1 MFCKLWAF
9 ALNLFWHNKEVLKSF
24 FCRKKLASNFFVLC
38 LFSVF
43 VSCQV
48 EEDLED
54 KKASGEQFKTE
65 IQDYLNSIV
74 IKKIEGS
81 LFTAK
86 DLIATINYQSTRAVV
101 LNDVQTLLIADL
113 GNVTDNDKAIATK
126 LVLYLHK
133 DGIQKAK
140 IITFENYFS
149 DYNSTI
155 KYMLNNENEELAYSG
170 KVLIHS
176 IEGRFEFS
184 GELDQGRLKAH
195 SRAFPNTKDIIA
207 KTTRYCTS
215 WYRIDRIGEEIISV
229 TFLFKTCEAENDSY
243 GGVSGD
249 SEGTGEWAIF
259 PVQPQDK
266 DKFTHFAPDGIMT
279 VYQYN
284 AARNSWNI
292 IAIPLPELAIPNH
305 AAHNQHLQHV
315 QFPQH
320 QQIVIGTQFT
330 YQYNSF
336 SGSWLAEPKIET
348 DLTCLGLKKL
358 VTSISTDAE
367 FTTAVSSIKAAA
379 NADGFEHSIT
389 LGKDSNGKITQAPM
403 NNGTSQYLVK
413 TNTTWVGAFA
423 AIHNHPNGTPMS
435 AGDIYAAVSL
445 NTLRPN
451 FTTTFLVLPDGSMY
465 ALVVTDLEA
474 AKAFVT
480 DYPADQLPGYSP
492 EFPNFIFDQIEAI
505 QTSDMTYTSIEGKT
519 KAISII
525 LDKYNS
531 GITLLKQ
538 DSNGNFNPIK
548 MEETVQNGNTIYTP
562 KPCN

>member
-1 MFCKLWAF
+1 MFCKLWAL
-9 ALNLFWHNKEVLKSF
+9 ALNLFWSNKEVLKSF

-48 EEDLED
+48 EEDLEE

-65 IQDYLNSIV
+65 IQDYLNSIA

-133 DGIQKAK
+133 DGIKQAK

-184 GELDQGRLKAH
+184 GTLDQGRLKAH
-195 SRAFPNTKDIIA
+195 SRAFPKTKDILA

-229 TFLFKTCEAENDSY
+229 TFLFKTCESENDSD

-266 DKFTHFAPDGIMT
+266 AKFTHFSPDGIMT

-292 IAIPLPELAIPNH
+292 IAISLPELAIPNH

-336 SGSWLAEPKIET
+336 SGTWLAEPMKEVVSPCTALKNSMADLDYKAKLKTLKDETGNADHKERGFKELFNGTFVPLVNGDNGTNRHSLDLEVGSNTKGYLHNHIDPYPNGKFDIDGNPILDSPIHMFSPADVEKFIELIKMHRGSNT
-348 DLTCLGLKKL
+348 PLGTLYGTMISSSGMYTIKYNGAPSADLTY
-358 VTSISTDAE
+358 D
-367 FTTAVSSIKAAA
+367 
-379 NADGFEHSIT
+379 
-389 LGKDSNGKITQAPM
+389 
-403 NNGTSQYLVK
+403 K
-413 TNTTWVGAFA
+413 TNINEVYLNYFKKYTKEKAFLLFLKEK
-423 AIHNHPNGTPMS
+423 IGIDGLELYKINSDGT
-435 AGDIYAAVSL
+435 ADLKSL
-445 NTLRPN
+445 NAN
-451 FTTTFLVLPDGSMY
+451 QNV
-465 ALVVTDLEA
+465 
-474 AKAFVT
+474 
-480 DYPADQLPGYSP
+480 Q
-492 EFPNFIFDQIEAI
+492 
-505 QTSDMTYTSIEGKT
+505 KT
-519 KAISII
+519 
-525 LDKYNS
+525 
-531 GITLLKQ
+531 
-538 DSNGNFNPIK
+538 
-548 MEETVQNGNTIYTP
+548 
-562 KPCN
+562 PCNN